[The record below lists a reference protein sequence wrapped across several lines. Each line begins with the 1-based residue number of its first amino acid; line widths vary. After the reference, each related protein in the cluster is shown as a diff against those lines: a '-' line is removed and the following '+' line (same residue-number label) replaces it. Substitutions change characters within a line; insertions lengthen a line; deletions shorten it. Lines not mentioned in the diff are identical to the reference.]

1 MIDPQTIFF
10 GVYEESKNSENLDDD
25 DESDFFSRFNKHIKD
40 NGNPKEAKEE
50 EKK

>member
-25 DESDFFSRFNKHIKD
+25 DESDIFSRFHKD
-40 NGNPKEAKEE
+40 KWKSQKPKEE